1 MINFGESY
9 GQMNR
14 RRCISYERKE
24 FERRLDKKI
33 QDHAKIMSD
42 EKRKKIHTD
51 YAKNHSQN
59 ELFAVCIEEMSEL
72 TKHLTKIM
80 RGKESMRNNAGCIE
94 EMADVQIC
102 LNTLQLYLDLSES
115 DFNYAID
122 VKLERY
128 NSRK

>member
-1 MINFGESY
+1 MLDLSNIFNKDIKKAILS
-9 GQMNR
+9 
-14 RRCISYERKE
+14 KE
-24 FERRLDKKI
+24 QLAEMLKVTPEALEAFERSYQLHSMNDSTISDNLFKVN
-33 QDHAKIMSD
+33 AKQ
-42 EKRKKIHTD
+42 
-51 YAKNHSQN
+51 A
-59 ELFAVCIEEMSEL
+59 AV

-128 NSRK
+128 EGRR

>member
-1 MINFGESY
+1 MKE
-9 GQMNR
+9 
-14 RRCISYERKE
+14 KE

-42 EKRKKIHTD
+42 EKRKKIYTN

-59 ELFAVCIEEMSEL
+59 ELFAVCIEEMSKL

-94 EMADVQIC
+94 EMADVQR
-102 LNTLQLYLDLSES
+102 TMKQTHMEM
-115 DFNYAID
+115 
-122 VKLERY
+122 
-128 NSRK
+128 

>member
-1 MINFGESY
+1 MKE
-9 GQMNR
+9 
-14 RRCISYERKE
+14 KE

-94 EMADVQIC
+94 EMADV
-102 LNTLQLYLDLSES
+102 LMYYN
-115 DFNYAID
+115 D
-122 VKLERY
+122 VMLCYGITADELKQAYTGKVEKNMKRW
-128 NSRK
+128 

>member
-1 MINFGESY
+1 M
-9 GQMNR
+9 
-14 RRCISYERKE
+14 
-24 FERRLDKKI
+24 
-33 QDHAKIMSD
+33 
-42 EKRKKIHTD
+42 
-51 YAKNHSQN
+51 
-59 ELFAVCIEEMSEL
+59 CIEEMSEL

-128 NSRK
+128 EGRR

>member
-1 MINFGESY
+1 MKE
-9 GQMNR
+9 
-14 RRCISYERKE
+14 KE

-122 VKLERY
+122 VISIIKEMIGKLIEIFMQRIS
-128 NSRK
+128 NWMVLN

>member
-1 MINFGESY
+1 MKE
-9 GQMNR
+9 
-14 RRCISYERKE
+14 KE
-24 FERRLDKKI
+24 FERRLDKKV
-33 QDHAKIMSD
+33 QGHAKIMSD
-42 EKRKKIHTD
+42 EKRKKIHID

-128 NSRK
+128 EGRR

>member
-1 MINFGESY
+1 MKE
-9 GQMNR
+9 
-14 RRCISYERKE
+14 KE

-59 ELFAVCIEEMSEL
+59 ELFAVCIEEM
-72 TKHLTKIM
+72 
-80 RGKESMRNNAGCIE
+80 
-94 EMADVQIC
+94 ADVQIC

>member
-1 MINFGESY
+1 MKE
-9 GQMNR
+9 
-14 RRCISYERKE
+14 KE

-115 DFNYAID
+115 DFNYD
-122 VKLERY
+122 E
-128 NSRK
+128 

>member
-1 MINFGESY
+1 MKE
-9 GQMNR
+9 
-14 RRCISYERKE
+14 KE

-94 EMADVQIC
+94 EMADV
-102 LNTLQLYLDLSES
+102 LMYYN
-115 DFNYAID
+115 D
-122 VKLERY
+122 VMLCYGITADELKQAYTGKFEKNMKRW
-128 NSRK
+128 

>member
-1 MINFGESY
+1 MKE
-9 GQMNR
+9 
-14 RRCISYERKE
+14 KE

-94 EMADVQIC
+94 EMADVLMYYNVQIC

>member
-1 MINFGESY
+1 MKE
-9 GQMNR
+9 
-14 RRCISYERKE
+14 KE
-24 FERRLDKKI
+24 FERQLDKKI

-42 EKRKKIHTD
+42 EKRKKIHID

-94 EMADVQIC
+94 EMADV
-102 LNTLQLYLDLSES
+102 LMYYN
-115 DFNYAID
+115 D
-122 VKLERY
+122 VMLCYGITADELKRAYTGKFEKNMKRW
-128 NSRK
+128 

>member
-1 MINFGESY
+1 MKE
-9 GQMNR
+9 
-14 RRCISYERKE
+14 KE

-42 EKRKKIHTD
+42 EKLKKIHTA
-51 YAKNHSQN
+51 YAKNHSHN

>member
-1 MINFGESY
+1 MKE
-9 GQMNR
+9 
-14 RRCISYERKE
+14 KE

-33 QDHAKIMSD
+33 QGHAKIMYGC
-42 EKRKKIHTD
+42 KNGKKIHID

-94 EMADVQIC
+94 EMADVQN
-102 LNTLQLYLDLSES
+102 LFEYT
-115 DFNYAID
+115 AIIFGPF
-122 VKLERY
+122 
-128 NSRK
+128 